1 MDDVAE
7 FLFGKN
13 VTFNDINTLEKLIKL
28 VKGNTFRYKN
38 KRTEILNDFK
48 KELDRLKVKL

>member
-1 MDDVAE
+1 MDDVAK
-7 FLFGKN
+7 FLFGDN

-28 VKGNTFRYKN
+28 VKGNNFRYKN

-48 KELDRLKVKL
+48 KELERLKVKL

>member
-38 KRTEILNDFK
+38 KRTEIFDDFK

>member
-1 MDDVAE
+1 MDDVTE

-38 KRTEILNDFK
+38 KRTEILDDFK